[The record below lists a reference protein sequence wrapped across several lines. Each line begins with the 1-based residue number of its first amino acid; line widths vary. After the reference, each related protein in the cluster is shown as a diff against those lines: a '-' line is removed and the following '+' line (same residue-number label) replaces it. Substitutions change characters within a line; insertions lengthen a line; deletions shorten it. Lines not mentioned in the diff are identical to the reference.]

1 MGTQYT
7 RAYGMQYNSATGNK
21 AIAKKKKKDYI
32 NKKKGYKSQIYSIMV
47 HFKGQNE
54 AQS

>member
-1 MGTQYT
+1 MVTQYT
-7 RAYGMQYNSATGNK
+7 RAYGIQYNSATGNK
-21 AIAKKKKKDYI
+21 AIAKKKKDYI
-32 NKKKGYKSQIYSIMV
+32 NKKKGYKSQIYNIMV